1 MTDRPMTDLERA
13 VAALEAMRDDVNMA
27 IAAQRPM
34 HTTNPYLS
42 GMRTAYNI
50 SLLTLRSISHS
61 ESLTVDHLRDTL
73 NRVLSGGGEE

>member
-1 MTDRPMTDLERA
+1 MTDLERA

-61 ESLTVDHLRDTL
+61 
-73 NRVLSGGGEE
+73 